1 MVPLGTLQTCVI
13 GNEILVN
20 PKDFSMRNIHV
31 EFLFFLF
38 YSSPVMSLGIISYLT
53 SFSEV
58 CTWSIA

>member
-31 EFLFFLF
+31 EFLFF
-38 YSSPVMSLGIISYLT
+38 SLLLLPSYEFGYNFIFNL
-53 SFSEV
+53 
-58 CTWSIA
+58 IL